1 MGLKYVD
8 SGDVITA
15 LVMLVAA
22 LVFYSVGVWTE
33 HVRGKVR
40 FTDLLFMLIGLVCLA
55 VATGF
60 LHGLNYAVELAN
72 ELHLLLGIL
81 TILIILF
88 HTFWALWAL
97 TTIKKP
103 DARAK
108 FNRFSIFI
116 WCIWLIPYF
125 FNIYFTVSSH
135 FS

>member
-1 MGLKYVD
+1 MDLKYVD
-8 SGDVITA
+8 SGDMIVA

-22 LVFYSVGVWTE
+22 LVFYSIGVWTE

-40 FTDLLFMLIGLVCLA
+40 FTDLLFILIGLVCQA

-60 LHGLNYAVELAN
+60 LHGINSISELVD
-72 ELHLLLGIL
+72 ESHLLLGIL
-81 TILIILF
+81 CILIILF
-88 HTFWALWAL
+88 HVFWAMWAL

-125 FNIYFTVSSH
+125 LNIYFTVSSH